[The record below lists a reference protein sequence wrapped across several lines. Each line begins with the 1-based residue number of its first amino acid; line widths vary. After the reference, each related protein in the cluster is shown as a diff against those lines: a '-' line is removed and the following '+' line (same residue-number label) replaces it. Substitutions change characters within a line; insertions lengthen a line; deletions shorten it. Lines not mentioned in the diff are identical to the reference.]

1 MFDWDNDVDSLTR
14 RNVAP
19 LAEPTVEKTGAL
31 RSLASRWLA
40 PVAVVIGLAA
50 AGQSVF
56 DLDLLPTNQAVSLS
70 SAGGLRAALFQTVE
84 DTAPVELI
92 IYQDMQ
98 YASFMRG
105 IVQFKDADLLS
116 YASATAR
123 ELETGDDLMV
133 PYQLDALW
141 LTNREIERRGLT
153 RQTQLAS
160 YEAERESFRATQ
172 QDL

>member
-1 MFDWDNDVDSLTR
+1 MFDWDSDVESITA

-19 LAEPTVEKTGAL
+19 LVQAPVEKSGML
-31 RSLASRWLA
+31 RSYASRWMA
-40 PVAVVIGLAA
+40 PVAVALGLFA

-56 DLDLLPTNQAVSLS
+56 NLDLMPTNQAVSLS
-70 SAGGLRAALFQTVE
+70 SAGGLRAALFQATE
-84 DTAPVELI
+84 DITPAELI
-92 IYQDMQ
+92 VYQDAQ

-123 ELETGDDLMV
+123 ELDTGDDLMM
-133 PYQLDALW
+133 PYQLDVLW
-141 LTNREIERRGLT
+141 LTNREIERRGLI

-160 YEAERESFRATQ
+160 YDAERETYRATER
-172 QDL
+172 DL